1 MPAKKLV
8 LATLIATL
16 LAGCG
21 GNANQPAL
29 PGDGT
34 YSDVV
39 LPADDFG
46 MSDVPA
52 APFDPGLTDL
62 PAVSAPAASAPAG
75 VDGQIGDPGAA
86 GFTLRGLVTD
96 LAGAPIP
103 GAKVSIGAQTTLTSA
118 SGAFTFSGVMDTQVW
133 VDVSADGYA
142 SITRFNV
149 PFSAERA
156 TLDKEFKLAPAG
168 AGDGASGGGDDGAAP
183 AGPRLAHEGTFAGP
197 AFQTVV
203 AMAAEGDRVYVLGKI
218 DKPLW
223 FDRMAV
229 VVFDAASGEELS
241 RVGDRLFS
249 KVPKGSTSLKLTD
262 GRLVVSDGR
271 DRVTFD
277 ASGAFV
283 SRAAGAGFPLVTE
296 VRDTDRAITYTLKA
310 GNKVL
315 VTGKNLEETLPLEN
329 VGRARALGLN
339 ADGELVVLD
348 ADERLVHKFTLER

>member
-52 APFDPGLTDL
+52 LPADPGLAQ
-62 PAVSAPAASAPAG
+62 PPVASAPVG
-75 VDGQIGDPGAA
+75 VDGQIGDANGA
-86 GFTLRGLVTD
+86 GFTLRGLVAD
-96 LAGAPIP
+96 MEGKPIP
-103 GAKVSIGAQTTLTSA
+103 GAKVSIGAQTTLTA
-118 SGAFTFSGVMDTQVW
+118 ANGAFTISGIMDTQVW
-133 VDVSADGYA
+133 VDVTAEGYA
-142 SITRFNV
+142 SISRINV
-149 PFSAERA
+149 PFSADRA
-156 TLDKEFKLAPAG
+156 TVDKEFKLAPAG
-168 AGDGASGGGDDGAAP
+168 ASGGSNGGADDADDVP

-197 AFQTVV
+197 AFQSVV
-203 AMAAEGDRVYVLGKI
+203 AMVAEGDRVYVLGKL
-218 DKPLW
+218 DKALW

-241 RVGDRLFS
+241 RVGDRFFS
-249 KVPKGSTSLKLTD
+249 KVPKGATSLKVENGNLLIAD
-262 GRLVVSDGR
+262 GKE
-271 DRVTFD
+271 RVTFD
-277 ASGAFV
+277 ASGAYV
-283 SRAAGAGFPLVTE
+283 SRAAGAGFPVVTE
-296 VRDTDRAITYTLKA
+296 VQDADRALTYTLKA

-315 VTGKNLEETLPLEN
+315 VTGKKLEETLPLEN

-339 ADGELVVLD
+339 ADGDLIVLD
-348 ADERLVHKFTLER
+348 GNERLVHRFSFSR